1 MSVKSRSD
9 EAVHHSASRPT
20 VLAKEDLYD
29 EGSALVD
36 PVYQAKARVLNQ
48 ALQEIGMG
56 KYQVRI
62 FLRLTFSLGHCN
74 IYVNLVGSI
83 CRGGLRMVFVRGWF
97 CGSLVGA
104 SHDLFTRD
112 AETASGR

>member
-1 MSVKSRSD
+1 MSVKFRSN
-9 EAVHHSASRPT
+9 EAVHHLASRPS

-62 FLRLTFSLGHCN
+62 FPRLTFSLGRRSYDTH
-74 IYVNLVGSI
+74 LVGSI
-83 CRGGLRMVFVRGWF
+83 CRGRLWMVFVRGWF
-97 CGSLVGA
+97 CGRG
-104 SHDLFTRD
+104 FT
-112 AETASGR
+112 